1 MILFIEI
8 QISHQD
14 QVEMNIEEEKMM
26 IEDVQKMMMINIEDV
41 IKIVVIE
48 IVKKRREKV
57 DIVQNHMKDENVHHQ
72 QVLNLLKQISQ
83 KLKRFQILQLQH
95 QHQLYQLNYQL

>member
-1 MILFIEI
+1 MIKF

-26 IEDVQKMMMINIEDV
+26 IEDVQEMMMINIEDE

-48 IVKKRREKV
+48 IVKKKRGK
-57 DIVQNHMKDENVHHQ
+57 DIVQNHVKDENVHLQ
-72 QVLNLLKQISQ
+72 QVQSLLKQILQ
-83 KLKRFQILQLQH
+83 KLKKFQIL
-95 QHQLYQLNYQL
+95 